1 MRVSVIV
8 PVFNEEET
16 VAQVLESLSQ
26 VALDLEVIVVDDA
39 STDRTWEILQ
49 ELRQKEP
56 FTAYRFIR
64 HSHNQGKGAGLR
76 TGFGLVSG
84 DLVTVQDGDMEY
96 DPQDIPALVRKWEGE
111 KEAGSAKVAVYGY
124 RDLSGQK
131 FTTRWGNR
139 FLTAVTN
146 ILFGSRIHDMETC
159 YKLIPGVLARALPME
174 GRRFEIEPEITSCIL
189 QAGYKILEVPISY
202 TPRVAKKLN
211 PWKDGWPALAMLLR
225 RRFGKPFQVEAPE
238 ASSNSVSSG
247 ESTATVEEIQ
257 TDAINR
263 VPTIRQ

>member
-1 MRVSVIV
+1 MRVSVVV
-8 PVFNEEET
+8 PVYNEEET
-16 VAQVLESLSQ
+16 VAQVLKSLSE
-26 VALDLEVIVVDDA
+26 VTLDLEVVVVDDA

-49 ELRQKEP
+49 ELRQQEP
-56 FTAYRFIR
+56 FTTYRFVR
-64 HSHNQGKGAGLR
+64 HNHNQGKGAGLR

-84 DLVTVQDGDMEY
+84 ELVTVQDADMEY
-96 DPQDIPALVRKWEGE
+96 DPQDIPTLVRKWEAASN
-111 KEAGSAKVAVYGY
+111 KKTAVYGY

-159 YKLIPGVLARALPME
+159 YKLIPGTLARSLPME

-189 QAGYKILEVPISY
+189 LAGYQILEVPISY
-202 TPRVAKKLN
+202 KPRVAKKLN

-225 RRFGKPFQVEAPE
+225 RRFSQPFRFVEPQE
-238 ASSNSVSSG
+238 M
-247 ESTATVEEIQ
+247 STTEIKADEEQ
-257 TDAINR
+257 TTPVR
-263 VPTIRQ
+263 K